1 MMLPL
6 HGYDVSVRY
15 RNGKDMTLADTLS
28 RAYLDRPSEQTEIEQ
43 INSLVFSSS
52 EKRNLKN

>member
-15 RNGKDMTLADTLS
+15 RKGKDVTLADTLS